1 MSSTRD
7 RILEATRRLVTQRGA
22 HISMADVA
30 RDAGVSRQAV
40 YLHFSSRA
48 GLLVAVVQHM
58 DEMAG
63 IRQHCRQ
70 ALNLDDPIEA
80 LRAFLTAWLRYVAT
94 IQPMATAL
102 LAARRDDPD
111 AAAAWSDRMSELRAG
126 FLVATR
132 RLADSG
138 RLRPGIGVDAAAD
151 LAWALTSVPVRDQ
164 LTGDCA
170 WTPADIERHLVE
182 TVIIGLT
189 GGRP

>member
-1 MSSTRD
+1 MSSTRG
-7 RILEATRRLVTQRGA
+7 RILEATRRLVSERGA
-22 HISMADVA
+22 RISMADVA
-30 RDAGVSRQAV
+30 GDAGVSRQAV

-58 DEMAG
+58 DEAAG
-63 IRQHCRQ
+63 IRQHCQQ
-70 ALNLDDPIEA
+70 ALNIDDPIEA
-80 LRAFLTAWLRYVAT
+80 LRAFLTAWLRYAAK

-126 FLVATR
+126 FLFATR
-132 RLADSG
+132 RLADAG
-138 RLRPGIGVDAAAD
+138 CLRPGIGVDAAAD
-151 LAWALTSVPVRDQ
+151 LAWAMTSVPVWDQ
-164 LTGDCA
+164 LTGDGG
-170 WTPADIERHLVE
+170 WQPVDVERRLVD